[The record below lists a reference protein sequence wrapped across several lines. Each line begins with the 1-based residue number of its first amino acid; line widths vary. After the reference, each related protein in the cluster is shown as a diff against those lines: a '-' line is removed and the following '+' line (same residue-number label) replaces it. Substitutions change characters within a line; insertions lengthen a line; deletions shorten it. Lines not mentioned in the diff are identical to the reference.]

1 MNGIQNI
8 ANSTRLIQNNCL
20 VFFMKKFIVID
31 GLDGCGK
38 DTQVRLLA
46 EMYENQGRD
55 VTVRSHPCS
64 DNKYG
69 RKSKQALLKTGK
81 YNHIK
86 ATVYYGLDAIRSVQM
101 YYYNKDTDV
110 VIFSRYTMAVAY
122 LPNVINVIVYK
133 IVSFVLPKSDCM
145 FFLDVTPEESLRRI
159 QSRNEEE
166 EMFENIE
173 ALREVRSKT
182 KKVTYEWNVIPGDDS
197 PEVISEKIISKCLET
212 DKLLV

>member
-1 MNGIQNI
+1 
-8 ANSTRLIQNNCL
+8 
-20 VFFMKKFIVID
+20 MKKFIVID